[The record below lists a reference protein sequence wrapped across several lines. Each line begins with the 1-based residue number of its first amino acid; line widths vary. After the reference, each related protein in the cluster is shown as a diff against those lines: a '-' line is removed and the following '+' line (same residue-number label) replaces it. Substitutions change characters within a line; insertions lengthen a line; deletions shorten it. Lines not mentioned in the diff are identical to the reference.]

1 MREKAAEVTVAAKRK
16 RSRTGV
22 RTAIVAILT
31 FALLATFVVRLA
43 DIQLVRAEA
52 LNAEA
57 DGRRGVSQ
65 TLFGTRGPIVD
76 AAGTVLAESVDRWDL
91 TVSPQYTRDLE
102 PGIDAVEEPL
112 TVGDALIQIAGITGD
127 DPHDL
132 QAMIYAELERNPDSD
147 YMMLS
152 SGLDARQYEA
162 VRDLGIPW
170 VYLSLNPQ
178 RVYPAGSVGG
188 NLVGFMGTD
197 DPLAGVERSQ
207 DECLAAES
215 GERTFDRSADGTP
228 IPGSVVTTP
237 AVDGGSVQLTIDADV
252 QYQVQ
257 QLTAQYT
264 SQLRARSG
272 TSIIMRADGT
282 VVAIAES
289 PTVDPNE
296 PTTSAQR
303 DRGSR
308 AFTSAYEPGSIF
320 KTFSWAAMLDL
331 GLIERTQEMSV
342 PWTYSGSG
350 TRVRDAHSH
359 GVEQW
364 TAAGIL
370 VNSSNVGMVELGQQ
384 LDRDDFTEYLDRF
397 GFGEQTAVGFAGE
410 QAVPLRELG
419 ALDAQTQLNVLFGQG
434 IAATPIQLASGYQAM
449 ANGGVHLPVQLIAG
463 CTSADGEATSPE
475 LPEGQR
481 VVSEDTARS
490 TLEVLEHVV
499 TDYGYETFPIE
510 GYRIAAKT
518 GTAQMAY
525 ADGSGY
531 DPNRMMIS
539 VAGVFPVDDPQFVV
553 LTMFDSPQTV
563 RTSGGAIPAFHDM
576 VNLLIRH
583 YDIPPSTTPASS
595 VPLEWTADQP

>member
-1 MREKAAEVTVAAKRK
+1 M
-16 RSRTGV
+16 GV
-22 RTAIVAILT
+22 RTIIVAVLT

-43 DIQLVRAEA
+43 DIQVVRAEA

-57 DGRRGVSQ
+57 DGRRGVAE
-65 TLFGTRGPIVD
+65 TLHGTRGPIVD
-76 AAGTVLAESVDRWDL
+76 SAGTVLAESVDRWDL

-102 PGIDAVEEPL
+102 PGIDAVDEPL
-112 TVGDALIQIAGITGD
+112 TVGDALVQIAGITGD

-132 QAMIYAELERNPDSD
+132 QAKIYAELERNPDSD

-152 SGLDARQYEA
+152 NGLDARQYEA

-170 VYLSLNPQ
+170 VYLRLNPQ

-197 DPLAGVERSQ
+197 DPLAGIERSQ
-207 DECLAAES
+207 DSCLAAQP

-228 IPGSVVTTP
+228 IPGSVVTDP
-237 AVDGGSVQLTIDADV
+237 AVDGGSVELTIDADV

-272 TSIIMRADGT
+272 TSIIMRTDGT

-289 PTVDPNE
+289 PTVDPND
-296 PTTSAQR
+296 PTASAGR

-331 GLIERTQEMSV
+331 GLIEPTQEESV
-342 PWTYSGSG
+342 PWTYNGNG

-359 GVEQW
+359 AVEQW

-370 VNSSNVGMVELGQQ
+370 VNSSNVGMVELAQQ
-384 LDRDDFTEYLDRF
+384 LDRGEYTDYLDRF

-410 QAVPLRELG
+410 QAVPLRDLS
-419 ALDAQTQLNVLFGQG
+419 AVDPQTQLNALFGQG
-434 IAATPIQLASGYQAM
+434 IAATPIQLASAYQAM
-449 ANGGVHLPVQLIAG
+449 GNGGVHEPVQLIAG
-463 CTSADGEATSPE
+463 CTDAEGEVTSPE
-475 LPEGQR
+475 LPEGER
-481 VVSEDTARS
+481 VVSEETAQS

-531 DPNRMMIS
+531 DPNRMMTS

-553 LTMFDSPQTV
+553 LTMFDSPQTN

-583 YDIPPSTTPASS
+583 YDIPPSTTPASD
-595 VPLEWTADQP
+595 VPLEWTADQ

>member
-1 MREKAAEVTVAAKRK
+1 MAAKRT
-16 RSRTGV
+16 RSRTRV
-22 RTAIVAILT
+22 RTTIVAILT

-65 TLFGTRGPIVD
+65 TLFGTRGAIVD
-76 AAGTVLAESVDRWDL
+76 AGGTVLAESVDRWDL
-91 TVSPQYTRDLE
+91 TVSPQYTRDLR
-102 PGIDAVEEPL
+102 PGVDSVEETL
-112 TVGDALIQIAGITGD
+112 TVGDALVAIAGITGD

-147 YMMLS
+147 YLMLS
-152 SGLDARQYEA
+152 TGLDARQYEA

-170 VYLSLNPQ
+170 VYLRLNPQ
-178 RVYPAGSVGG
+178 RVYPSGSVAG

-197 DPLAGVERSQ
+197 DPLAGIERSH
-207 DECLAAES
+207 DACLRPED
-215 GERTFDRSADGTP
+215 GQRTFDRSADGTP
-228 IPGSVVTTP
+228 IPGSVVTEP
-237 AVDGGSVQLTIDADV
+237 AVDGGTVQLTIDADV

-272 TSIIMRADGT
+272 TSIIMRTDGT
-282 VVAIAES
+282 VVAVAES
-289 PTVDPNE
+289 PTVDPND
-296 PTTSAQR
+296 PTASSSR

-308 AFTSAYEPGSIF
+308 AFTAAYEPGSIF
-320 KTFSWAAMLDL
+320 KTFAFATMLDL
-331 GLIERTQEMSV
+331 GLIELTDELSV
-342 PWTYSGSG
+342 PWTYTGSG
-350 TRVRDAHSH
+350 VRVRDAHSH
-359 GVEQW
+359 PVEQW
-364 TAAGIL
+364 TAAGAL
-370 VNSSNVGMVELGQQ
+370 VNSSNVGMVDLAQEM
-384 LDRDDFTEYLDRF
+384 DRADYFEYLDRF

-410 QAVPLRELG
+410 QAVPLRDPA
-419 ALDAQTQLNVLFGQG
+419 ALDPQTQLNVLFGQG
-434 IAATPIQLASGYQAM
+434 IAATPIQLASAYQAM
-449 ANGGVHLPVQLIAG
+449 ANGGVHLPVQLVAG
-463 CTSADGEATSPE
+463 CTDAEGEVSAPE
-475 LPEGQR
+475 LPDGER
-481 VVSEDTARS
+481 VVSEETARQ
-490 TLEVLEHVV
+490 TLEALERVV
-499 TDYGYETFPIE
+499 TDYGYDTFPIQ

-525 ADGSGY
+525 EDGRGY

-553 LTMFDSPQTV
+553 LTMYDSPQTN

-583 YDIPPSTTPASS
+583 YDIPPSTTPASD
-595 VPLEWTADQP
+595 VPLEWGADQP

>member
-1 MREKAAEVTVAAKRK
+1 M
-16 RSRTGV
+16 
-22 RTAIVAILT
+22 
-31 FALLATFVVRLA
+31 ATFVVRLA
-43 DIQLVRAEA
+43 DIQVVRAEA

-65 TLFGTRGPIVD
+65 TLFGTRGQITD
-76 AAGTVLAESVDRWDL
+76 STGTVLAESVDRWDL
-91 TVSPQYTRDLE
+91 TISPQYTRD
-102 PGIDAVEEPL
+102 PGVEAED
-112 TVGDALIQIAGITGD
+112 DALSVRDALVQISAITGD

-132 QAMIYAELERNPDSD
+132 QARIYAELERNAESD

-152 SGLDARQYEA
+152 PGLDARQYEA

-170 VYLSLNPQ
+170 VYLRLNPQ
-178 RVYPAGSVGG
+178 RVYPSGSVAG
-188 NLVGFMGTD
+188 NLVGFMGQSEA
-197 DPLAGVERSQ
+197 LAGIERSQ
-207 DECLAAES
+207 EECLAAES
-215 GERTFDRSADGTP
+215 GETTFDRSADGTP
-228 IPGSVVTTP
+228 IPGSVVTDP
-237 AVDGGSVQLTIDADV
+237 AVDGGTVGLTIDADV

-264 SQLRARSG
+264 AQLRARSG
-272 TSIIMRADGT
+272 TSIIMRTDGT

-289 PTVDPNE
+289 PTVDPND
-296 PTTSAQR
+296 PTASDSQ

-308 AFTSAYEPGSIF
+308 AFTAAYEPGSIF

-331 GLIERTQEMSV
+331 GLIEPTQELSV
-342 PWTYSGSG
+342 PWVYEQGG
-350 TRVRDAHSH
+350 ARVRDAHSH
-359 GVEQW
+359 PVEQW
-364 TAAGIL
+364 TASGIL
-370 VNSSNVGMVELGQQ
+370 VNSSNSGMSSLAEGM
-384 LDRDDFTEYLDRF
+384 DRVDYYDYLDRF
-397 GFGEQTAVGFAGE
+397 GFGEQSAVGFAGE
-410 QAVPLRELG
+410 QAGVLHDPTN
-419 ALDAQTQLNVLFGQG
+419 LDPQTSLTSLFGQG
-434 IAATPIQLASGYQAM
+434 LSATPMQLASAYQAM
-449 ANGGVHLPVQLIAG
+449 ANGGVHEPVQLISG
-463 CTSADGEATSPE
+463 CTSADGEVTSPE

-481 VVSEDTARS
+481 VVSEQTANR
-490 TLEVLEHVV
+490 TLETLEHVV

-553 LTMFDSPQTV
+553 LTLFDSPQTN

-583 YDIPPSTTPASS
+583 YDIPPSTTPASD
-595 VPLEWTADQP
+595 VPLEWTADGP

>member
-1 MREKAAEVTVAAKRK
+1 MTVAVKRR
-16 RSRTGV
+16 RSRTAV
-22 RTAIVAILT
+22 RTTIVAILT

-43 DIQLVRAEA
+43 DIQVVRAEA

-65 TLFGTRGPIVD
+65 TLFGTRGQITD
-76 AAGTVLAESVDRWDL
+76 STGTVLAESVDRWDL
-91 TVSPQYTRDLE
+91 TISPQYTRD
-102 PGIDAVEEPL
+102 PGVEAED
-112 TVGDALIQIAGITGD
+112 DALSVRDALVQISAITGD

-132 QAMIYAELERNPDSD
+132 QARIYAELERNAESD

-152 SGLDARQYEA
+152 PGLDARQYEA

-170 VYLSLNPQ
+170 VYLRLNPQ
-178 RVYPAGSVGG
+178 RVYPSGSVAG
-188 NLVGFMGTD
+188 NLVGFMGQSEA
-197 DPLAGVERSQ
+197 LAGIERSQ
-207 DECLAAES
+207 EECLAAES
-215 GERTFDRSADGTP
+215 GETTFDRSADGTP
-228 IPGSVVTTP
+228 IPGSVVTDP
-237 AVDGGSVQLTIDADV
+237 AVDGGTVGLTIDADV

-264 SQLRARSG
+264 AQLRARSG
-272 TSIIMRADGT
+272 TSIIMRTDGT

-289 PTVDPNE
+289 PTVDPND
-296 PTTSAQR
+296 PTASDSQ

-308 AFTSAYEPGSIF
+308 AFTAAYEPGSIF

-331 GLIERTQEMSV
+331 GLIEPTQELSV
-342 PWTYSGSG
+342 PWVYEQGG
-350 TRVRDAHSH
+350 ARVRDAHSH
-359 GVEQW
+359 PVEQW
-364 TAAGIL
+364 TASGIL
-370 VNSSNVGMVELGQQ
+370 VNSSNSGMSSLAEGM
-384 LDRDDFTEYLDRF
+384 DRVDYYDYLDRF
-397 GFGEQTAVGFAGE
+397 GFGEQSAVGFAGE
-410 QAVPLRELG
+410 QAGVLHDPTN
-419 ALDAQTQLNVLFGQG
+419 LDPQTSLTSLFGQG
-434 IAATPIQLASGYQAM
+434 LSATPMQLASAYQAM
-449 ANGGVHLPVQLIAG
+449 ANGGVHEPVQLISG
-463 CTSADGEATSPE
+463 CTSADGEVTSPE

-481 VVSEDTARS
+481 VVSEQTANR
-490 TLEVLEHVV
+490 TLETLEHVV

-553 LTMFDSPQTV
+553 LTLFDSPQTN

-583 YDIPPSTTPASS
+583 YDIPPSTTPASD
-595 VPLEWTADQP
+595 VPLEWTADGP

>member
-1 MREKAAEVTVAAKRK
+1 MTVAAKRK
-16 RSRTGV
+16 RSRTGM
-22 RTAIVAILT
+22 RTAMVAILT

-91 TVSPQYTRDLE
+91 TVSPQYTRDLQ
-102 PGIDAVEEPL
+102 PGIDAVDEAL
-112 TVGDALIQIAGITGD
+112 TVGDALVQIGGITGD
-127 DPHDL
+127 DPRDL

-147 YMMLS
+147 YLMLTD
-152 SGLDARQYEA
+152 GLDARQYDA

-170 VYLSLNPQ
+170 VYLRLNPQ
-178 RVYPAGSVGG
+178 RVYPAGSVAG
-188 NLVGFMGTD
+188 NLVGFMGQSEA
-197 DPLAGVERSQ
+197 LAGIERSQ
-207 DECLAAES
+207 DSCLAADS

-228 IPGSVVTTP
+228 IPGSMVTDP

-272 TSIIMRADGT
+272 TSIIMRTDGT

-289 PTVDPNE
+289 PTVDPND
-296 PTTSAQR
+296 PTAAAQR

-308 AFTSAYEPGSIF
+308 AFTAAYEPGSIF

-342 PWTYSGSG
+342 PWTYSGQG
-350 TRVRDAHSH
+350 TRVRDAQSH

-384 LDRDDFTEYLDRF
+384 LDRDDFTDYLDRF

-410 QAVPLRELG
+410 QDVALRDLG
-419 ALDAQTQLNVLFGQG
+419 ALDPQTQLNVLFGQG
-434 IAATPIQLASGYQAM
+434 IAATPIQLASAYQAM
-449 ANGGVHLPVQLIAG
+449 GNGGVHLPVQLIAG
-463 CTSADGEATSPE
+463 CTDAEGEVTAPE
-475 LPEGQR
+475 LPEGER
-481 VVSEDTARS
+481 VVSEATARS

-553 LTMFDSPQTV
+553 LTMFDSPQTI

-576 VNLLIRH
+576 VNLLIRQ
-583 YDIPPSTTPASS
+583 YDIPPSTTPASN

>member
-1 MREKAAEVTVAAKRK
+1 MTVAAKQA

-22 RTAIVAILT
+22 RATLVAILT
-31 FALLATFVVRLA
+31 FALLATFIVRLG

-65 TLFGTRGPIVD
+65 TLFGTRGSIVD
-76 AAGTVLAESVDRWDL
+76 ANGTVLAESVDRWDL
-91 TVSPQYTRDLE
+91 TVSPRYTRDLQ
-102 PGIDAVEEPL
+102 PGTDRVDETL
-112 TVGDALIQIAGITGD
+112 TVGEALIAIAGITGD
-127 DPHDL
+127 DPRDL
-132 QAMIYAELERNPDSD
+132 QAKIYAELDSNPDSD
-147 YMMLS
+147 YLMLT

-170 VYLSLNPQ
+170 VYLRLNPQ

-207 DECLAAES
+207 ESCLAATS
-215 GERTFDRSADGTP
+215 GTRTFDRSADGTP

-237 AVDGGSVQLTIDADV
+237 AVDGGQVQLTIDADV

-272 TSIIMRADGT
+272 TSIILRTDGT

-289 PTVDPNE
+289 PTVDPND
-296 PTTSAQR
+296 PTASASR

-308 AFTSAYEPGSIF
+308 AFTAAYEPGSIF
-320 KTFSWAAMLDL
+320 KTFAFAAMLDL
-331 GLIERTQEMSV
+331 GLIERTDEYSV
-342 PWTYSGSG
+342 PWTYTGNG

-359 GVEQW
+359 PVEQW
-364 TAAGIL
+364 TSAGIL
-370 VNSSNVGMVELGQQ
+370 VNSSNVGMVDLAQD
-384 LDRDDFTEYLDRF
+384 LDRGDYFDYLDRF

-410 QAVPLRELG
+410 QAVPMRDAE
-419 ALDAQTQLNVLFGQG
+419 ALDPQTQLNVLFGQG
-434 IAATPIQLASGYQAM
+434 IAATPIQLASAYQAM
-449 ANGGVHLPVQLIAG
+449 GNDGVHLPVRMIEG
-463 CTSADGEATSPE
+463 CTDAEGEVTAPE
-475 LPEGQR
+475 LPQGER
-481 VVSEDTARS
+481 VVSEETANS
-490 TLEVLEHVV
+490 TLEVLERVV
-499 TDYGYETFPIE
+499 TDYGYDTFPIE

-525 ADGSGY
+525 EDGRGY

-553 LTMFDSPQTV
+553 LTMFDSPQTI

-583 YDIPPSTTPASS
+583 YDIPPSTSPASD
-595 VPLEWTADQP
+595 VPLEWTADAP